1 MGLARYIVPPSG
13 AKGRDVRELHG
24 RVGRE
29 LRGKGATETIA
40 HSKPELRP
48 FCMTQYRA
56 DKKGWYVVARYFI
69 LALLSFSAWPCLAV
83 A

>member
-24 RVGRE
+24 RVGLLGRE

-40 HSKPELRP
+40 HSKPETVLHDTVQSREKRLVRGCEIFHP
-48 FCMTQYRA
+48 GPA
-56 DKKGWYVVARYFI
+56 
-69 LALLSFSAWPCLAV
+69 
-83 A
+83 

>member
-40 HSKPELRP
+40 HSKPETVLHDTVQSREKRLVRGCEI
-48 FCMTQYRA
+48 FHHE
-56 DKKGWYVVARYFI
+56 I
-69 LALLSFSAWPCLAV
+69 LSYLLSSAQN
-83 A
+83 